1 MTTTTASP
9 LDAATSDRLS
19 RMFRVAVAY
28 TDKRDDVT
36 RAYYALEHT
45 GRGQTNMAYLMALMT
60 RLSLAAD
67 DVPVSITH
75 EERVSL
81 YVASKVLLR
90 A

>member
-28 TDKRDDVT
+28 TDERDDVT

>member
-1 MTTTTASP
+1 MATTTASP

-19 RMFRVAVAY
+19 RMFRVAMAY
-28 TDKRDDVT
+28 TDERDDVA
-36 RAYYALEHT
+36 RAYYALEQT
-45 GRGQTNMAYLMALMT
+45 GRGQNGAAYLMALMT

-67 DVPVSITH
+67 DVPVGIRH